1 MRTLTALGVAV
12 LLQMPHAVLAQSES
26 SGSTIIYVVIGVA
39 ALLVLLAGVFFWRR
53 RQVKTKNAR
62 EVELEAGRR
71 DNRPRPAGLD
81 VQAIGARNNA
91 NYDIHNSP
99 AVVNNNNNSKPRV
112 PRPQSAG
119 RLPPQGPAGTRPG
132 APTSQ
137 MEPNTSF
144 GSGPSAGTSSYTPS
158 QGSSTGSS
166 ARDANDSTRSKEV
179 LALVLADLQND
190 AAVGR
195 RKIAYS
201 ALYFTRVLSKGAF
214 GEVWLAQLENRQVAV
229 KRILNEKRNDE
240 KEIVCFGAEIKLM
253 AAFSHPKIVEFVGVS
268 WSSSNDICAVTEYM
282 AKGDLFQF
290 LKRRN
295 GQINW
300 SDHKIYLAEDVAEA
314 LVYLHSLTPKVI
326 HRDLKS
332 KNILLDDEF
341 RAKLSDFGISRERSL
356 EETMTAGVG
365 TIYWTAPEVLMGRK
379 YTEKADIY
387 SFGIVLSEL
396 DTHEVP
402 YHDVRDDGRKLQA
415 MKIVKKV
422 ISESLRPTFTT
433 TIPPIVMDL
442 ARRCLNS
449 EPNVRPDAVEL
460 LRIIQNIQHQL

>member
-1 MRTLTALGVAV
+1 MRTLQALSVAV
-12 LLQMPHAVLAQSES
+12 LLQMPQLVLAQSS
-26 SGSTIIYVVIGVA
+26 SDSSSSSTIVYVVVGVA
-39 ALLVLLAGVFFWRR
+39 ALLVLLAGAFFWRR
-53 RQVKTKNAR
+53 HQSKSKSKSAD
-62 EVELEAGRR
+62 EIEDGRR
-71 DNRPRPAGLD
+71 INRPLNVNVNG
-81 VQAIGARNNA
+81 GANNGRSDTD
-91 NYDIHNSP
+91 YDIHVSP
-99 AVVNNNNNSKPRV
+99 AVNNKNKPRV
-112 PRPQSAG
+112 PRPQPVGG
-119 RLPPQGPAGTRPG
+119 RLPPQNPARPQ
-132 APTSQ
+132 AELQ
-137 MEPNTSF
+137 MHDG

-158 QGSSTGSS
+158 QGSSTSSS

-190 AAVGR
+190 QAVGR

-295 GQINW
+295 GMINW
-300 SDHKIYLAEDVAEA
+300 ADHKIYLAEDVADA

-326 HRDLKS
+326 HRDL
-332 KNILLDDEF
+332 NEQ
-341 RAKLSDFGISRERSL
+341 
-356 EETMTAGVG
+356 
-365 TIYWTAPEVLMGRK
+365 
-379 YTEKADIY
+379 ADVY
-387 SFGIVLSEL
+387 SFGVVLSEL

-402 YHDVRDDGRKLQA
+402 YHDVRDEGGRKLQA
-415 MKIVKKV
+415 MKVVKKV
-422 ISESLRPTFTT
+422 ISENLRPTFTG

-442 ARRCLNS
+442 ARRCLDS

-460 LRIIQNIQHQL
+460 LRTIQNIQHQL

>member
-1 MRTLTALGVAV
+1 
-12 LLQMPHAVLAQSES
+12 
-26 SGSTIIYVVIGVA
+26 
-39 ALLVLLAGVFFWRR
+39 
-53 RQVKTKNAR
+53 
-62 EVELEAGRR
+62 
-71 DNRPRPAGLD
+71 
-81 VQAIGARNNA
+81 
-91 NYDIHNSP
+91 
-99 AVVNNNNNSKPRV
+99 
-112 PRPQSAG
+112 
-119 RLPPQGPAGTRPG
+119 
-132 APTSQ
+132 
-137 MEPNTSF
+137 
-144 GSGPSAGTSSYTPS
+144 
-158 QGSSTGSS
+158 
-166 ARDANDSTRSKEV
+166 V
-179 LALVLADLQND
+179 LALVLADLQGD
-190 AAVGR
+190 PAVGR
-195 RKIAYS
+195 HKIPYN

-253 AAFSHPKIVEFVGVS
+253 ASFSHPKIVEFVGVS

-282 AKGDLFQF
+282 AKGDLFGF

-300 SDHKIYLAEDVAEA
+300 PDHKIYLAEDVADA

-332 KNILLDDEF
+332 KNILLDDNF

-365 TIYWTAPEVLMGRK
+365 TIYWTAPEVLMGKK

-396 DTHEVP
+396 DTHQVP

-415 MKIVKKV
+415 MKIVQKV
-422 ISESLRPTFTT
+422 IRENIRPTFTDS
-433 TIPPIVMDL
+433 IPKVVMDL
-442 ARRCLNS
+442 ARGCLNS
-449 EPNVRPDAVEL
+449 NPDVRPDAMEL
-460 LRIIQNIQHQL
+460 LRIIQHIQNQL